1 MNLTYRKSILISITV
16 LLLLACD
23 ATFTFGFPTPTVP
36 APTMPATATAT
47 SAPLISQQVTV
58 VSAPFNET
66 NQGGT
71 FPAYTITALTP
82 QLTGSDDPRVAA
94 FNQRLNDLV
103 ANQVDT
109 FRQSFQ
115 QLPITP
121 VSNGSTLDVKYTL
134 VSQINDLWSFK
145 FDLNFYADTAAH
157 PGQNSVTL
165 NYDLG
170 HGREL
175 ALSDLF
181 IPNSNYLETMAN
193 YCIGELK
200 KEPFADVFTDE
211 GAKPTTENYRNWNIT
226 PDGLMITFDAYQ
238 VAPGAAGPQ
247 IINVP
252 YSELQG
258 QIDPNGPLSFAQ

>member
-1 MNLTYRKSILISITV
+1 MNLIYRKTILIVFV
-16 LLLLACD
+16 LLILLACD

-36 APTMPATATAT
+36 APTLPPTAIATT
-47 SAPLISQQVTV
+47 APLISQQVTL

-71 FPAYTITALTP
+71 FPAYTITSQTP
-82 QLTGSDDPRVAA
+82 HLTGSDDQRVAV
-94 FNQRLNDLV
+94 FNQRLNSLV
-103 ANQVDT
+103 ASQVDM
-109 FRQSFQ
+109 FRQNFQ
-115 QLPITP
+115 QLPVTP
-121 VSNGSTLDVKYTL
+121 ISNGSTLDVKYTL

-145 FDLNFYADTAAH
+145 FDLYFYSDGAAH

-170 HGREL
+170 QGREL

-181 IPNSNYLETMAN
+181 LPNSNFLEVIAN

-200 KEPFADVFTDE
+200 KQPFADVFTDE
-211 GAKPTTENYRNWNIT
+211 GARPTTENYRNWNVT

-252 YSELQG
+252 YSELQN
-258 QIDPNGPLSFAQ
+258 QIDPNGPLNFAQ